1 MGCKQDCQ
9 VSYLPSNAF
18 NNDDCSSEDDALKI
32 QTNQHNGAVHTLDV
46 NPFQAN
52 LFASGAG
59 DSEIFIWDLNNP
71 TVPMSPGNKLHPLE
85 DVSCVSWNRQV
96 QHILGSSSPS
106 GRSVVWDLRKNEPI
120 IQISDSSSKVT
131 APLYHT
137 HLPSLYRYAA
147 SRCHGIPT

>member
-1 MGCKQDCQ
+1 MKVVTD
-9 VSYLPSNAF
+9 
-18 NNDDCSSEDDALKI
+18 
-32 QTNQHNGAVHTLDV
+32 QHAGAVRTLDV
-46 NPFQAN
+46 NPFQAS

-131 APLYHT
+131 AYMYTLLDSY
-137 HLPSLYRYAA
+137 SLSLFLDTLQVFVVA
-147 SRCHGIPT
+147 SQHSNTNGNRLRG